1 MEGKYDFQWK
11 NYTIWGG
18 GTEFPTLDEV
28 LTWDSF
34 DLTEETD
41 DVGVEEGG
49 GCQSGKTPASGLH
62 GYMCAL
68 VSYMLDDN
76 TPYGF
81 TMFYLHNKERT
92 KSRSSKPV
100 ARAPEIETGYA
111 VDKNIVVIPVLM
123 STGPFRIAR
132 YEIRLS
138 ANKNSGNAWL
148 DIYTYYEITGGDTED
163 GRYDQR
169 TLDGS
174 PFLKPVV
181 YYKAF

>member
-1 MEGKYDFQWK
+1 M
-11 NYTIWGG
+11 
-18 GTEFPTLDEV
+18 DEV

-41 DVGVEEGG
+41 DVGFEEGG
-49 GCQSGKTPASGLH
+49 GDQSKKTPASGLH

-68 VSYMLDDN
+68 VSYSVDDN

-81 TMFYLHNKERT
+81 TTFYLHNKERT
-92 KSRSSKPV
+92 KSQPSKAA
-100 ARAPEIETGYA
+100 ARAPEMETAYVA
-111 VDKNIVVIPVLM
+111 DKNIVAIPVLM
-123 STGPFRIAR
+123 STGLFRIAR

-138 ANKNSGNAWL
+138 VGESSGNAWL
-148 DIYTYYEITGGDTED
+148 VIYTYYEITGGDDED
-163 GRYDQR
+163 GRYGQG